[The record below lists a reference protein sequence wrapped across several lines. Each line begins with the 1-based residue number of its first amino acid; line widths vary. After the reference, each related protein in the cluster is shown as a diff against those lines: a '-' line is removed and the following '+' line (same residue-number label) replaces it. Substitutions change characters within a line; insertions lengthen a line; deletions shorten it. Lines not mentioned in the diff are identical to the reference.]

1 MVDFFN
7 SLNYFLGGRR
17 NTYDDGYNSP
27 DGMSEDARDWDD
39 LPGLELLPCKFV
51 SYLFFVFFNFK

>member
-27 DGMSEDARDWDD
+27 DGVSEDARDWDD
-39 LPGLELLPCKFV
+39 LPALELVPGKLD
-51 SYLFFVFFNFK
+51 